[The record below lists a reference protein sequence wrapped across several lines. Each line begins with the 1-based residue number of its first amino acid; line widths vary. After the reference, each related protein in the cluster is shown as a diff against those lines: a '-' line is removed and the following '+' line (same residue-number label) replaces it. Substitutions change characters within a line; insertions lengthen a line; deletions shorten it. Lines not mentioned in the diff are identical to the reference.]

1 MPKDVCD
8 AILQLVESY
17 QGYEGLSQDSLVFGM
32 NKHISST
39 TLKRVQ
45 EQACVASG
53 VRIIRIHDLRHSHVS
68 LLVSMGFN
76 PVEIAKRLG
85 HTVEMVN
92 NTYSHLFTSS
102 QQSMA
107 DKLNEYAEASKEK
120 VTLDRVTKLN

>member
-1 MPKDVCD
+1 
-8 AILQLVESY
+8 
-17 QGYEGLSQDSLVFGM
+17 
-32 NKHISST
+32 
-39 TLKRVQ
+39 
-45 EQACVASG
+45 
-53 VRIIRIHDLRHSHVS
+53 
-68 LLVSMGFN
+68 MGFN